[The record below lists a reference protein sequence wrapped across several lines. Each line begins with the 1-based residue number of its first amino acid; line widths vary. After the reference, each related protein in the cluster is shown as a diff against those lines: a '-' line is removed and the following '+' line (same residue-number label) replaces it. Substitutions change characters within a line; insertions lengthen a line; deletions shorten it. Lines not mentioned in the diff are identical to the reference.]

1 MMNPETPS
9 GRSGPD
15 LIRRGVPGYNI
26 SMLVALIFAWTS
38 GNWTQYGADN
48 SHSHFQV
55 TKGAITDT
63 PMVKWSYMADGMVEC
78 YGPGIADLDGDGHT
92 EVVFGSCAGTVYC
105 LDGATGSLLWSY
117 KTGSDAITAPLIK
130 DFDGDGELDV
140 VMGSFDGRVYCFSAG
155 GAVKWSFDTHGQI
168 WSSPAALDVSGD
180 GRPEVFVGSRSDTL
194 YCLDGPTGSLR
205 WAAPT
210 GHDVGPSS
218 PAIGDVNGDGV
229 PEVLVGCENGPFYC
243 FNATNGVLLWTYMT
257 GGTVWSSP
265 GIIDIGGAKRI
276 VFGSGDG
283 WVYCLTG
290 NGSLDWKYK
299 VGQYTNSSPSF
310 ADIDRDGSSE
320 IVIGSSDG
328 LLFCFSADGSVE
340 WTYPVNCDVHRGP
353 AIADINGDGWL
364 EVMSSAHYHDT
375 LNCVFGTTG
384 SLFWSKIVGFD
395 VHDITVADVDDDGCA
410 EVIFGT
416 QAPTTLW
423 VLDDP
428 YGAQDCGTATMESS
442 TDNGIP
448 SLAGFIG
455 GFRLVLPVGS
465 HLDIRLFDPT
475 GRLYFTIYEGYLGP
489 GQHDYAPAVGKGVWF
504 AAIRG
509 EGFRLTGRFIVR

>member
-1 MMNPETPS
+1 MLIPLETN
-9 GRSGPD
+9 
-15 LIRRGVPGYNI
+15 GYNI
-26 SMLVALIFAWTS
+26 NMLWAVAFAWTS

-48 SHSHFQV
+48 SHSHFQI

-63 PMVKWSYMADGMVEC
+63 PIVKWSFQADGMVEC
-78 YGPGIADLDGDGHT
+78 YGPGVADLDGDGHT

-105 LDGATGSLLWSY
+105 LDGSSGSLVWSY

-140 VMGSFDGRVYCFSAG
+140 VMGSFDGKAYCFSAG

-168 WSSPAALDVSGD
+168 WSSPAALDISGD
-180 GRPEVFVGSRSDTL
+180 GRPEVFIGSRSDTL

-210 GHDVGPSS
+210 GGRDIGPSS
-218 PAIGDVNGDGV
+218 PAVGDVNGDGL
-229 PEVLVGCENGPFYC
+229 PEVLVGCENGPLHC
-243 FNATNGVLLWTYMT
+243 FNALNGALLWTYMT
-257 GGTVWSSP
+257 DGTVWSSP
-265 GIIDIGGAKRI
+265 GIIDFDGTKRI
-276 VFGSGDG
+276 IFGSGDG

-290 NGSLDWKYK
+290 SGSLDWKYR

-310 ADIDRDGSSE
+310 ADLDRDGSPE
-320 IVIGSSDG
+320 ILIGSSDG
-328 LLFCFSADGSVE
+328 LLICFAADGSVK

-364 EVMSSAHYHDT
+364 DVLSSAHYHDT
-375 LNCVFGTTG
+375 LNCMFGTTG
-384 SLFWSKIVGFD
+384 SLFWRKVIGYD

-410 EVIFGT
+410 EIVFGT

-428 YGAQDCGTATMESS
+428 YDTRDCGTDITESP
-442 TDNGIP
+442 GGKEYP
-448 SLAGFIG
+448 SLIGFMG
-455 GFRLVLPVGS
+455 GFRLVLPDRAFLEINI
-465 HLDIRLFDPT
+465 HDPS
-475 GRLYFTIYEGYLGP
+475 GRLVANLYTGYLGP
-489 GQHDYAPAVGKGVWF
+489 GAHDFFPHLKKGVWF
-504 AAIRG
+504 PVIKA
-509 EGFRLTGRFIVR
+509 EDFRLTDRFIVR